1 MGGHFDRVVAG
12 NGGERQLCA
21 LGLGAG
27 RQALKSERKMADRIV
42 ATVLAAG
49 LLRQRQRP
57 IGRGSLDE
65 QIDRRTARG
74 SYVDND
80 VIMAVARL
88 AMHANYGKRVALA
101 LSGNCG
107 ESVAAAVL
115 FGAQVLDTQVLAPQV
130 LGTRVLAPQVL
141 ATQVLARQALSG
153 RHAERGTARYP
164 QLRLLDRRLFG
175 AVAIEGKRK
184 IGFHRYANI
193 GADVIAELE
202 LKCGL
207 FGILGGNDMQRQYDV
222 IGISD

>member
-1 MGGHFDRVVAG
+1 VAG

-21 LGLGAG
+21 LGLGDG
-27 RQALKSERKMADRIV
+27 RQAVKVERKMADRIV

-101 LSGNCG
+101 LRGNCG

-115 FGAQVLDTQVLAPQV
+115 FGAQVL
-130 LGTRVLAPQVL
+130 GTRVLATQVL
-141 ATQVLARQALSG
+141 ATQVLPG

-164 QLRLLDRRLFG
+164 QLRLLDRGLFG
-175 AVAIEGKRK
+175 AVAIQGKRK
-184 IGFHRYANI
+184 IGFDRYANI